1 MDKRIEKTGEAFSR
15 LCTKAVSLIMLAF
28 MCYLLPM
35 SFFRTTDMST
45 GGGIGE
51 IVRFD
56 YDNFF
61 LNIIALFLCLCL
73 CYLIWRLVQT
83 LSLRHILIVLC
94 LWVLLFGFGLVASAR
109 LQPSEDSYI
118 VTFFARQ
125 AARGDLSYYHEYFRF
140 FPYQFGFVL
149 YEEVVLR
156 LCYLV
161 MPKAPEG
168 FSSLIL
174 QGLNVIYTAAA
185 YLALVMFTGRAFKSE
200 TVQKLTAA
208 LMFSC
213 LPALFFVT
221 FMYGNVPAFACV
233 CGAFWA
239 FAAFLED
246 GRWHQGLLTVVLMV
260 LAVLLKLNSLIVV
273 VAVLIVWLV
282 SLVKK
287 PGFRSAFLALLLLFS
302 VLVCAGLPQ
311 KLYEKR
317 SGEDFGSGIPK
328 ISWLA
333 MGLYEG
339 SSCSGW
345 YNPTYTTT
353 AYRLSQYDPEATADV
368 ARAAISDRLTEFSQ
382 NLIECE
388 RFFGRKF
395 LSQWNEP
402 SYQGLWNN
410 QLREHYS
417 QPGLMYELLCH
428 RMERGVKAFMNI
440 YQQLVFFGFTLGLFR
455 ILRKRDMIFAL
466 LPLTILGGML
476 YHLLFEAKSQHSQ
489 CYFVMMLPVAAYG
502 LAKFYELIR
511 ETKSD

>member
-1 MDKRIEKTGEAFSR
+1 MERRLEKAGNR
-15 LCTKAVSLIMLAF
+15 LNSICVKGVSLLSLLF

-73 CYLIWRLVQT
+73 FYLVWRIVSRLELV
-83 LSLRHILIVLC
+83 HILMFLC
-94 LWVLLFGFGLVASAR
+94 AWVLLFGFGLVVSAK

-149 YEEVVLR
+149 YEEIVLR

-161 MPKAPEG
+161 MPRAPEG

-174 QGLNVIYTAAA
+174 QGLNVVYTAFS
-185 YLALVMFTGRAFKSE
+185 YFALVMFTGRAFKSE
-200 TVQKLTAA
+200 IVQKLTAA
-208 LMFSC
+208 LMFFC

-221 FMYGNVPAFACV
+221 FMYGNVPSFACV
-233 CGAFWA
+233 CGALWA
-239 FAAFLED
+239 FAAYHD
-246 GRWHQGLLTVVLMV
+246 QGRWHQGLLTVLLMA
-260 LAVLLKLNSLIVV
+260 LAVMLKLNSLIVV
-273 VAVLIVWLV
+273 VALLIVWL
-282 SLVKK
+282 LKLLKK
-287 PGFRSAFLALLLLFS
+287 PDVKSAVLAVLLLVS
-302 VLVCAGLPQ
+302 VLVTADLPQ

-317 SGEDFGSGIPK
+317 SGEDFGDGIPK

-333 MGLYEG
+333 MGLHEG

-353 AYRLSQYDPEATADV
+353 AYRLSEYDGEATAQV
-368 ARAAISDRLTEFSQ
+368 ARDAISQRMKVFGE

-410 QLREHYS
+410 QLRDHYS

-428 RMERGVKAFMNI
+428 RMERGVKGFMNI
-440 YQQLVFFGFTLGLFR
+440 YQQLVFFGFTLGLLRIFR
-455 ILRKRDMIFAL
+455 RKDMIYAL
-466 LPLTILGGML
+466 LPLTVLGGML

-489 CYFVMMLPVAAYG
+489 CYFIMMLPVAAYG
-502 LAKFYELIR
+502 IARLYELIR
-511 ETKSD
+511 DTKSN

>member
-1 MDKRIEKTGEAFSR
+1 MERKIERAGEAFSR
-15 LCTKAVSLIMLAF
+15 FCTRAVAAAVLLF

-73 CYLIWRLVQT
+73 FYLIWRLFSR
-83 LSLRHILIVLC
+83 LELKHILIALC
-94 LWVLLFGFGLVASAR
+94 LWVLLFGFGLVVSAK

-149 YEEVVLR
+149 YEEIVFR
-156 LCYLV
+156 LCFLV
-161 MPKAPEG
+161 MPGAPEG

-174 QGLNVIYTAAA
+174 QGLNVIYTAFSFV
-185 YLALVMFTGRAFKSE
+185 ALVMFTGRVFKSE
-200 TVQKLTAA
+200 GAQKLTAA
-208 LMFSC
+208 LMFFC

-221 FMYGNVPAFACV
+221 YMYGNVPSFACV

-239 FAAFLED
+239 FSAFLED
-246 GRWHQGLLTVVLMV
+246 GKWHQGLLAVLL
-260 LAVLLKLNSLIVV
+260 LALSVLLKLNSLIVV
-273 VAVLIVWLV
+273 VAVLAVLFV
-282 SLVKK
+282 GFVRKPAVK
-287 PGFRSAFLALLLLFS
+287 SAVLAFLLI
-302 VLVCAGLPQ
+302 VCVSAGSALPQ

-333 MGLYEG
+333 MGLHES

-353 AYRLSQYDPEATADV
+353 AYRLSGYDAEATSKI
-368 ARAAISDRLTEFSQ
+368 AAEAIDRRLEAFSGD
-382 NLIECE
+382 LIECE

-410 QLREHYS
+410 QLRDHYS
-417 QPGLMYELLCH
+417 DPGLMYQLLCH
-428 RMERGVKAFMNI
+428 RMERGVKAIMKI
-440 YQQLVFFGFTLGLFR
+440 YQQLVFFGFTLGLLRIFR
-455 ILRKRDMIFAL
+455 RRDMIFAL
-466 LPLTILGGML
+466 LPLTVLGGML

-489 CYFVMMLPVAAYG
+489 CYFIMMLPVAAYG
-502 LAKFYELIR
+502 FARLYELIMD
-511 ETKSD
+511 TKSS